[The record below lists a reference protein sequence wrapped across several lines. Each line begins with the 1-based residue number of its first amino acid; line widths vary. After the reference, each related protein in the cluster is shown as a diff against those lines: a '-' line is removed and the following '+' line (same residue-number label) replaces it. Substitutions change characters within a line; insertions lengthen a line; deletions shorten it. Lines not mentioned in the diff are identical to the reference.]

1 MSVGPQTKAALDGL
15 YKDVYADKM
24 DSLLPDFT
32 YLMKRVPFAKAN
44 KTGRDFVKA
53 VKLTNEQGFT
63 YGAGI
68 QTLAGI
74 ISADVDDAKV
84 RGSSLTLQTGFS
96 YDAAA
101 NMASSKA
108 AFVDATKFKFMAMME
123 AASYRLELQMLYGG
137 QDLGTVAS
145 VSTDT
150 VTLSDATWASG
161 IWAGQEGAEIDI
173 YETTGVTLQVSS
185 KIVSVDSDTKS
196 ITISTGD
203 GASVAA
209 TDIIRFKGATGNEM
223 TGLRSVVSNSG
234 TLYGVSGS
242 TYSLWQ
248 GNSFGVGSANLTL
261 RKIYQGTA
269 KAVGKGLMEDL
280 SVLVSPATYAT
291 LANDQASLRRYNAA
305 TSEAENGF
313 ETIKFY
319 GPNGRIEVVTHPLI
333 KEGEAIAFPHKRAER
348 IGSTDLTFNTP
359 GKGDEMFQQL
369 SSQTGY
375 ECRLYS
381 EQSIFLPCPA
391 KGILF
396 TGISNA

>member
-1 MSVGPQTKAALDGL
+1 
-15 YKDVYADKM
+15 
-24 DSLLPDFT
+24 
-32 YLMKRVPFAKAN
+32 
-44 KTGRDFVKA
+44 
-53 VKLTNEQGFT
+53 
-63 YGAGI
+63 
-68 QTLAGI
+68 
-74 ISADVDDAKV
+74 
-84 RGSSLTLQTGFS
+84 
-96 YDAAA
+96 
-101 NMASSKA
+101 
-108 AFVDATKFKFMAMME
+108 
-123 AASYRLELQMLYGG
+123 
-137 QDLGTVAS
+137 
-145 VSTDT
+145 
-150 VTLSDATWASG
+150 
-161 IWAGQEGAEIDI
+161 
-173 YETTGVTLQVSS
+173 
-185 KIVSVDSDTKS
+185 
-196 ITISTGD
+196 
-203 GASVAA
+203 
-209 TDIIRFKGATGNEM
+209 
-223 TGLRSVVSNSG
+223 
-234 TLYGVSGS
+234 
-242 TYSLWQ
+242 
-248 GNSFGVGSANLTL
+248 
-261 RKIYQGTA
+261 
-269 KAVGKGLMEDL
+269 MEDL